1 MTNVLAAAAALLF
14 LCLRG
19 ILLWLVIPIACCV
32 WLVILVARLI
42 LSKPYLALGKIVG
55 WADLNLS
62 AVLGQVLLR
71 PLGHRLPFTPW
82 SQVNQVS
89 HRVRLADP
97 W

>member
-1 MTNVLAAAAALLF
+1 MTNVFAAGATLLF

-42 LSKPYLALGKIVG
+42 LHKPYLAVGKIVG

-71 PLGHRLPFTPW
+71 HLGHRLPFISW
-82 SQVNQVS
+82 SQVNQVN
-89 HRVRLADP
+89 HRVHLVDP